1 MLQEISIQ
9 KWSLENGCI
18 IDNVSLSYQVFGQPI
33 GTSPV
38 VLVNHALTGNS
49 NVVGEQGWWNDLIGE
64 NKTIDTNFFT
74 IIAFNIP
81 GNGYDEKE
89 ENLIENYKD
98 FVIRDIAQIFWQGL
112 FQLNIE
118 KLYATIGGSLGGAI
132 AWELAALYPERVENV
147 IPIAT
152 DYKATDWMIA
162 NVLLQDNILNNST
175 NPIEDARIH
184 AMLLYRTPQSLNERF
199 KREKNDALYQIENW
213 MVHHGNKLKRRFT
226 LTAYK
231 LMNHLLKTNDI
242 SRNNDSFLKVASTI
256 QGNIHI
262 VSVDSDL
269 FFTPDENRKTYR
281 ELKEIKQNVYYH
293 QINSIHGHDAFLIEF
308 EQLNNILDPI
318 FNKHKEQDYV
328 KV

>member
-199 KREKNDALYQIENW
+199 KREKDDALYQIENW